1 MKKSELN
8 LQNFK
13 SKIRKCIYKVLVADS
28 LSMSASSP
36 LWNTTGKNI
45 KYIQCILKIILNNF
59 LIITKVTPDIC
70 RESRKSE
77 VHRRKLQ
84 SFLILS
90 SKDKVYM

>member
-45 KYIQCILKIILNNF
+45 KYIQCILKIILSNF
-59 LIITKVTPDIC
+59 LIITK
-70 RESRKSE
+70 
-77 VHRRKLQ
+77 H
-84 SFLILS
+84 LIFAENQENLRYTEENYNHS
-90 SKDKVYM
+90 

>member
-36 LWNTTGKNI
+36 LWNMTGKNI
-45 KYIQCILKIILNNF
+45 KYIQCILKIILSNF
-59 LIITKVTPDIC
+59 LIITK
-70 RESRKSE
+70 
-77 VHRRKLQ
+77 H
-84 SFLILS
+84 LIFAENQENLRYTEENYNHS
-90 SKDKVYM
+90 